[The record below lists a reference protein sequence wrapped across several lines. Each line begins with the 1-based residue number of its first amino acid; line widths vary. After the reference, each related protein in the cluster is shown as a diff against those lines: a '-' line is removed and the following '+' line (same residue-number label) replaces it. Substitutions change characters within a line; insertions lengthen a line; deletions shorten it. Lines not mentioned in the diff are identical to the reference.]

1 MQTAVTVY
9 CDGVHGRGIPESPLP
24 TTALPFPLCLENPCL
39 CSGRRPWSFYT
50 PESWSLTQEERL
62 EGAFQGTPVSVG
74 SQEAFPVSP
83 MALTAAEAATPGP
96 FTDEGTNEEAGSGR
110 VRI

>member
-24 TTALPFPLCLENPCL
+24 TTALLFPLCLENPCL

-50 PESWSLTQEERL
+50 LESWSLTQEERL
-62 EGAFQGTPVSVG
+62 EGACQGTPVSVG

-83 MALTAAEAATPGP
+83 MALTAAEAATPDP